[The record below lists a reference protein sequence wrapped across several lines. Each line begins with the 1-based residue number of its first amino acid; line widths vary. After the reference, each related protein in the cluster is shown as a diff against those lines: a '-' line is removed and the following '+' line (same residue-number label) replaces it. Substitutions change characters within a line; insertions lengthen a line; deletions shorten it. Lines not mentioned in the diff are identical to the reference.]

1 MNVFKFRKKA
11 EGENRVGLMDK
22 VGGRESVVTV
32 VKDVVAGDILLKE
45 TIRKQYLYVL
55 LLFVLSLFYVNNKF
69 LYERELREIERK
81 WAEVTDLRYR
91 SLSMSKEVKQA
102 GRRSAVVRVLE
113 EKGSVLKSSM
123 KPVVIIED

>member
-1 MNVFKFRKKA
+1 
-11 EGENRVGLMDK
+11 
-22 VGGRESVVTV
+22 
-32 VKDVVAGDILLKE
+32 
-45 TIRKQYLYVL
+45 
-55 LLFVLSLFYVNNKF
+55 

-81 WAEVTDLRYR
+81 RAEVTDLRYR